1 MQQIQVSVIVPIH
14 NTRESFLR
22 DCLDS
27 IVNQTIQ
34 NIQVILV
41 DDGSE
46 TNGKI
51 ADLYA
56 DKDTRIEVV
65 HQKNKG
71 VSLARNVGI
80 SRIKGKYTYFVDQ
93 DDWLAPNALE
103 KMHEAAVKNNAD
115 CVAIDGVLVRENG
128 RFIKI
133 EKPPYRQYKEDDWTG
148 NANYQLFIKS
158 DILMN
163 SERARFPG
171 GSCFAEDTAFSF
183 IVLSYANKKTYLEE
197 ALYYYRHHEKMN
209 TNLISL
215 EHKEKFLLHCQESIL
230 SILKFLNAETS
241 LQKKRKIAFFEITRT
256 LLRYIY
262 LNSSISIWQYMG
274 LIKFIKSKTKEYTPV
289 YSFPKF
295 LFYKDM
301 AKGLMKKIERNTIR
315 KFKLFLRGSKKKEL
329 SIFYFNP
336 SDINNFG
343 DALNPILIEKLF
355 SIKNH
360 IKDANHAKLFAIGS
374 ILQNLYCKKKYR
386 FISFFQR
393 LYLPAAHIWSSG
405 LITPPARGCRLK
417 RKIKIFALR
426 GHYTRDI
433 LQCHTKQDL
442 SSIPL
447 GDAGLLASDLLIKIP
462 SEAHRVGIIP
472 HLVDEKNELIS
483 DLIKLVPGSTLIN
496 ICGDPFETLNKIAS
510 CGIILS
516 SSMHGLIAA
525 DSLGIPNQWIKFS
538 DEVIGN
544 DFKFKDYYSVY
555 GLEPKAWDLRMMKV
569 TAADVLSIPKNYQI
583 KRDHVEKIKRELKQA
598 FPF

>member
-1 MQQIQVSVIVPIH
+1 
-14 NTRESFLR
+14 
-22 DCLDS
+22 
-27 IVNQTIQ
+27 
-34 NIQVILV
+34 
-41 DDGSE
+41 
-46 TNGKI
+46 
-51 ADLYA
+51 
-56 DKDTRIEVV
+56 
-65 HQKNKG
+65 
-71 VSLARNVGI
+71 
-80 SRIKGKYTYFVDQ
+80 
-93 DDWLAPNALE
+93 
-103 KMHEAAVKNNAD
+103 
-115 CVAIDGVLVRENG
+115 
-128 RFIKI
+128 
-133 EKPPYRQYKEDDWTG
+133 
-148 NANYQLFIKS
+148 
-158 DILMN
+158 
-163 SERARFPG
+163 
-171 GSCFAEDTAFSF
+171 
-183 IVLSYANKKTYLEE
+183 
-197 ALYYYRHHEKMN
+197 MN

-215 EHKEKFLLHCQESIL
+215 EHKERFLLDCRESIL
-230 SILKFLNAETS
+230 SILRFLNSETS
-241 LQKKRKIAFFEITRT
+241 LQKKRKSAFFEITRT

-262 LNSSISIWQYMG
+262 LNSDISIWQY
-274 LIKFIKSKTKEYTPV
+274 IISVKFIKLKTKEYTPV
-289 YSFPKF
+289 YSFPIF

-301 AKGLMKKIERNTIR
+301 AKCLMKKIERNTIR
-315 KFKLFLRGSKKKEL
+315 KFKLFLRGSKNKEL

-336 SDINNFG
+336 SEINNFG

-393 LYLPAAHIWSSG
+393 LYLPAAHVWSSG

-433 LQCHTKQDL
+433 LQYHTKQDL
-442 SSIPL
+442 SRIPL

-462 SEAHRVGIIP
+462 SKAHRVGIIP
-472 HLVDEKNELIS
+472 HLVDEKNELIP

-496 ICGDPFETLNKIAS
+496 ICGDPFETLNKISS
-510 CGIILS
+510 CEIILS

-555 GLEPKAWDLRMMKV
+555 GIEPKAWDIRTMKL
-569 TAADVLSIPKNYQI
+569 TAEDILSIPNNYKI
-583 KRDHVEKIKRELKQA
+583 KKDHVEKVKCELRKS